1 MRKLFLDLDGV
12 LADFDRLAFAILGEP
27 ARQFEDREGSG
38 KFWTEIRE
46 YRFFYHDLDLMPGAR
61 ELFDAVKHLGPT
73 ILTGCNEEKA
83 GVGAYAQKAEWVER
97 KFPGT
102 PIIICP
108 SRDKSHYMEPGDV
121 IIDDYIKYKTA
132 WEEKGGIFILYQN
145 NQQALEELWKVW
157 PQFGSENL
165 TPETNQRILDDL
177 RAHGIGPGYVEF
189 RLPK

>member
-1 MRKLFLDLDGV
+1 MKKLFLDLDGV

-38 KFWTEIRE
+38 KFWTEIRK

-97 KFPGT
+97 NFPGT
-102 PIIICP
+102 SIIICR
-108 SRDKSHYMEPGDV
+108 SSDKSHYMEPGDV
-121 IIDDYIKYKTA
+121 IIDDYIKYKAA
-132 WEEKGGIFILYQN
+132 WEEKGGIFILYQD
-145 NQQALEELWKVW
+145 NQQALDELWKVW
-157 PQFGSENL
+157 FPQW
-165 TPETNQRILDDL
+165 
-177 RAHGIGPGYVEF
+177 IGPDYDSPNGCVSDESCF
-189 RLPK
+189 